1 MVYIYLTNDNLN
13 SYNIYNSNV
22 NELDKI
28 AKLTNLPITNN
39 RFISF
44 RKEELSKYNKILN
57 INGYICKINNN
68 LSKL

>member
-28 AKLTNLPITNN
+28 ANLTNLPITNN

-57 INGYICKINNN
+57 RNGYICKINNN